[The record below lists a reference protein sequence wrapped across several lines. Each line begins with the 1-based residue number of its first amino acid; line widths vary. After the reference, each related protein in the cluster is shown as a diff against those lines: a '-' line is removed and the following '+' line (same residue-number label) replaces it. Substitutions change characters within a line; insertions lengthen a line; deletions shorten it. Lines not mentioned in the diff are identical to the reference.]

1 MKNILVATPTFILI
15 AIVFASWFTDWFTS
29 DLRVNLLGFSAVG
42 LIGYSFIALFVYGLS
57 FTFHGEPNKKFSE
70 MSIGSKLLFSY
81 LLTVLVLTLLI
92 SIYFMA
98 HN

>member
-1 MKNILVATPTFILI
+1 MKKILVAIPTFILI
-15 AIVFASWFTDWFTS
+15 ALVFTSLVTNWFTS
-29 DLRVNLLGFSAVG
+29 ELRVNLLGFSAVG
-42 LIGYSFIALFVYGLS
+42 LIGYSFIALFIYGLS
-57 FTFHGEPNKKFSE
+57 FASHGESNKKFSE

-81 LLTVLVLTLLI
+81 LLAVLVLTLLI